1 MIIRKIC
8 SVFLCIL
15 AAALLMNSVAHAE
28 DSVEEP
34 GTFVEIDV
42 EAFGK
47 TKVKVY
53 EGFDF
58 INQSSAECNWKLAL
72 NGAVLS
78 KEIYDGQAKDV
89 FKTLG
94 YDITWENISG
104 DDGLPGR
111 TMAYKLLVD
120 SNGNRKN
127 VFAVAVRGTS
137 TATDIFASDIVDG
150 GTSMFSRTTSYI
162 VEELKAFVTIC
173 TGKSLEELE
182 GEENY
187 FFFTGYSLGG
197 AVANN
202 LSIDGTVMKLAKN
215 DKNRIYTYTFESP
228 HTCIAFFWMNVGEM
242 SNAFNLKDVD
252 DPITNLPPYLWSTT
266 YGKDVVFS
274 VKDLSGVILKIL
286 YPETEYNDL
295 TEYFWGW
302 ILPCPSHHNLIGDIV
317 YILQQ
322 GQLVDEDYI
331 EVNINHKEIPS
342 VSRLSEVV
350 SFVLTNETGP
360 ALKMDSKEIY
370 KYDDSGKLIERQTC
384 SADGSV
390 IEKET
395 YDYDSK
401 GRIKR
406 LEQSFYYATRI
417 NHSFQVVMDENPYNV
432 YEIDASGKL
441 KRKWRV
447 DEYTGGVGLDEE
459 ERNLNIGTLGYD
471 GMYPDGQSGFCELDL
486 SYNNENQSI
495 DTIECRFYGLYWEER
510 YSIFMKYDEKK
521 NLISKE
527 WLSEDGHCII
537 ADNYKY
543 DENGRRIYWEK
554 VVYDYSQGYQ
564 EKIMAWWNEYRYNEK
579 GDMIYRMDG
588 GEYWSEQYFGD
599 EIRYTIDYYDNGEK
613 KQVQWDEYFKEWHCY
628 YSEDGRLLRKE
639 ATYPG
644 QKDKVRIETV
654 YTYDESGRLLSEE
667 RTEYSW
673 YHDDDEMMAKQS
685 IYRMETKYYI
695 YADYLNNDRK

>member
-1 MIIRKIC
+1 
-8 SVFLCIL
+8 
-15 AAALLMNSVAHAE
+15 MNPVAHAE

-34 GTFVEIDV
+34 STFVEIDV

-78 KEIYDGQAKDV
+78 KEIYDGQARDV
-89 FKTLG
+89 YKTLG
-94 YDITWENISG
+94 YDITWENIS
-104 DDGLPGR
+104 DDGIPGR
-111 TMAYKLLVD
+111 SMAYKLLVD

-127 VFAVAVRGTS
+127 IFAVAVRGTS

-252 DPITNLPPYLWSTT
+252 DPITNLPPYMWSTT

-350 SFVLTNETGP
+350 SFVQTDETGP
-360 ALKMDSKEIY
+360 AGKMDSKEIY
-370 KYDDSGKLIERQTC
+370 KYDDSGKLTERQIY
-384 SADGSV
+384 SADGDP
-390 IEKET
+390 IGKET
-395 YDYDSK
+395 YVYDSK
-401 GRIKR
+401 GKIKQWEMSEYYTMEDTIR
-406 LEQSFYYATRI
+406 PCILAYYTDEDGKMIRSQSI
-417 NHSFQVVMDENPYNV
+417 E
-432 YEIDASGKL
+432 
-441 KRKWRV
+441 
-447 DEYTGGVGLDEE
+447 EYTGAIRFSPDLGLNGNGGDGLRISYDEE
-459 ERNLNIGTLGYD
+459 GRVSNRAKIYCDTGIINWDYD
-471 GMYPDGQSGFCELDL
+471 F
-486 SYNNENQSI
+486 
-495 DTIECRFYGLYWEER
+495 
-510 YSIFMKYDEKK
+510 KYDESGTIYI
-521 NLISKE
+521 NGYPWWNSPMHDE
-527 WLSEDGHCII
+527 NERDDGSS
-537 ADNYKY
+537 AWERYVLQY
-543 DENGRRIYWEK
+543 DENGRLILLKEIEAYAYS
-554 VVYDYSQGYQ
+554 YDNYTYDDHGRLISV
-564 EKIMAWWNEYRYNEK
+564 EEFWNTYELDGIPGERLAIKNEFEYNEHGDLISEFIDDQYRYSFSLDTT
-579 GDMIYRMDG
+579 GTI
-588 GEYWSEQYFGD
+588 SHQ
-599 EIRYTIDYYDNGEK
+599 IDYYDNGQK
-613 KQVQWDEYFKEWHCY
+613 KSEIITETPCLSGTPSYHYYFD
-628 YSEDGRLLRKE
+628 EDGRITKYVIGTMSGLHLW
-639 ATYPG
+639 T
-644 QKDKVRIETV
+644 ETV
-654 YTYDESGRLLSEE
+654 YSYDASGKLIAEESTDFEYRYDGDWTNPNPEKEISEI
-667 RTEYSW
+667 R
-673 YHDDDEMMAKQS
+673 K
-685 IYRMETKYYI
+685 KYYI
-695 YADYLNNDRK
+695 YEDYQ